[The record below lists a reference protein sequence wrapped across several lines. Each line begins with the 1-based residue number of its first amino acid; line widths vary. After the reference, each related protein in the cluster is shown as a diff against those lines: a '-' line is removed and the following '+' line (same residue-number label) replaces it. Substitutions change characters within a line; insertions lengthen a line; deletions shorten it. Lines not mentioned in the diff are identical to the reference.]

1 MASPVTIQPSGSD
14 VRLAEDTPNSNYG
27 GNAYLETQTTISHR
41 QDSLLAFNVSAVVPA
56 GATITLAILSLLCQ
70 GTVASRTITVY
81 RLLRTDWVGTEA
93 TWNVYKAGS
102 NWGTAGALGSGVD
115 FTPTDAAT
123 AASVAA
129 GQWLNETVT
138 AQVRTALDSIGG
150 VAHFLVADVGAAVAG
165 ANIFYGRRYAT
176 TGNRPKLYIEYT
188 VPAVGPA
195 FLNIGDTW
203 KAIDFLGSKLN
214 VGAAWKAVRTIKINI
229 ADAWGRGYS
238 SPAVLNEDDTHILL
252 ESGTDDRIEV
262 E

>member
-1 MASPVTIQPSGSD
+1 MANPVTIQPSGK
-14 VRLAEDTPNSNYG
+14 DTYLNQYAPTTNYG
-27 GNAYLETQTTISHR
+27 TAISFSVQSR
-41 QDSLLAFNVSAVVPA
+41 TGYKYRAILSFDFSAVIPA
-56 GATITLAILSLLCQ
+56 GATITLATLSLYCTQ
-70 GTVASRTITVY
+70 GYVTRTITVY
-81 RLLRTDWVGTEA
+81 RLLCTDWVETEA
-93 TWNVYKAGS
+93 TWTIYKTGS

-123 AASVAA
+123 AVSAVG

-138 AQVRTALDSIGG
+138 AQVQTALDSVAG
-150 VAHFLVADVGAAVAG
+150 VAHFLVADMGGSAS
-165 ANIFYGRRYAT
+165 NTMMYRPREYT
-176 TGNRPKLYIEYT
+176 TASLCPKLYIEYT
-188 VPAVGPA
+188 LPPSTS
-195 FLNIGDTW
+195 LNISDAF

-229 ADAWGRGYS
+229 ADAWRRVYS